1 MRERKYTPLR
11 AIRRNCLDCSGGP
24 TEVRLCTVDDCPL
37 YAFRFG
43 TQPSRKG
50 IGGRGRDRD
59 AEGGESHSGPRDAAG
74 SRLPAA
80 HDSLQGSET

>member
-24 TEVRLCTVDDCPL
+24 TEVRLCTVDECPL

-43 TQPSRKG
+43 TQPARRG
-50 IGGRGRDRD
+50 IGGRGRDRGEEGKERYSSRED
-59 AEGGESHSGPRDAAG
+59 AP
-74 SRLPAA
+74 PAA
-80 HDSLQGSET
+80 PESFLRSEA